1 MLEMSSTTIYRQEQF
16 LRKTAANDIV
26 STSWENQE
34 KRHLKYGA
42 SSSILIL
49 DYNLAMNKFQVVRR
63 VEVPKVEYSFDK
75 AVNMIIELNKIYQ
88 PSFIYADRG
97 MGGYILK

>member
-1 MLEMSSTTIYRQEQF
+1 M
-16 LRKTAANDIV
+16 
-26 STSWENQE
+26 
-34 KRHLKYGA
+34 KYGA

-75 AVNMIIELNKIYQ
+75 AVNMIIELNK
-88 PSFIYADRG
+88 
-97 MGGYILK
+97 YISLLLYMQTEEWASTS

>member
-1 MLEMSSTTIYRQEQF
+1 
-16 LRKTAANDIV
+16 
-26 STSWENQE
+26 
-34 KRHLKYGA
+34 
-42 SSSILIL
+42 
-49 DYNLAMNKFQVVRR
+49 MNKFQVVRR

-97 MGGYILK
+97 MGGYILDIIKL